1 MRAAADPSERQL
13 LRNELVR
20 LLAFAGRDAEVRR
33 ALTDAA
39 GRSLDN
45 PQALDP
51 GIRST
56 GWGVAVQEL
65 GKSFADAWS
74 WVRSD
79 ASPLFERAGDV
90 LVLFRRSRRALLQ
103 QGRARRLR
111 CGARGAAE
119 QGERRCAGSGAGAR
133 DDRRLRALREKV
145 APELRAAPLRR
156 ARSCLPRRPGWTP
169 RQASAHSRSLV
180 NLPRMRPN

>member
-65 GKSFADAWS
+65 GKPFADRLGPFIYPS
-74 WVRSD
+74 SD
-79 ASPLFERAGDV
+79 PHL
-90 LVLFRRSRRALLQ
+90 RRDAVSAL
-103 QGRARRLR
+103 AH
-111 CGARGAAE
+111 AE
-119 QGERRCAGSGAGAR
+119 QQTFT
-133 DDRRLRALREKV
+133 D
-145 APELRAAPLRR
+145 
-156 ARSCLPRRPGWTP
+156 
-169 RQASAHSRSLV
+169 
-180 NLPRMRPN
+180 